1 MNNLSAFF
9 AQNVDSEAIEEKT
22 VEEMVEEVKRLINE
36 GDAEWNYAY
45 YALHELH
52 ILPDQIAKM
61 SRKQRAALYAMIDLR
76 LERFRNKVP
85 VNQNHQVN
93 GEENE

>member
-1 MNNLSAFF
+1 MNDLSVFF
-9 AQNVDSEAIEEKT
+9 AQNVDSGIMEEKT
-22 VEEMVEEVKRLINE
+22 MEEMAEEVKRLVNE
-36 GDAEWNYAY
+36 GNAEWNYAY
-45 YALHELH
+45 YALYKLH

-85 VNQNHQVN
+85 VNQNHQAN
-93 GEENE
+93 GEE